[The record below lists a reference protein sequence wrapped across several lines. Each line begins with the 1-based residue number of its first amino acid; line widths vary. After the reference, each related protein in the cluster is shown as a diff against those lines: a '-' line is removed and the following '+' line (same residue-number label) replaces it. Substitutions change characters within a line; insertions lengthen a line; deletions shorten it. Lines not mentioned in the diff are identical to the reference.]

1 MWHKKTSVFPRLFLT
16 FIILILSLLTLT
28 VFGSASYEETS
39 GVPNTEETTSP
50 DNETNDNNN
59 ENLPVIKQGLIEE
72 NGKIYFYNED
82 GTLFKAGYKEVKD
95 ADNNIK
101 YYYEKK

>member
-1 MWHKKTSVFPRLFLT
+1 MWHKKTRVFPRLFLT

-39 GVPNTEETTSP
+39 GVPNTEETTTPSTEETTSP

-59 ENLPVIKQGLIEE
+59 EKCYHLAIKWLEKASEFATFPAQEP
-72 NGKIYFYNED
+72 GKTAL
-82 GTLFKAGYKEVKD
+82 G
-95 ADNNIK
+95 
-101 YYYEKK
+101 

>member
-1 MWHKKTSVFPRLFLT
+1 MWHKKTRVFPRLFLT

-39 GVPNTEETTSP
+39 GVPNTEETTTPSTEETTSP

-72 NGKIYFYNED
+72 NGKIYGF
-82 GTLFKAGYKEVKD
+82 
-95 ADNNIK
+95 ADHRSGF
-101 YYYEKK
+101 